1 MAGPLP
7 PFSCTFS
14 PTAPEILE
22 GLNATIAIS
31 TYQAGKVIFISAQ
44 DKEHLVQ
51 LPRNFEKPMGIAVG
65 PDKLAI
71 ATARSVLVLRNAKGM
86 APNYPK
92 FPKTYDALY
101 LPRTQYFTGE
111 NDIHDLHFVKDQ
123 LWAVNTRFSVLATI
137 DDAYSFQPQW
147 KPYFISKSEPT
158 DQCHLNGVALENNKP
173 KYVTALGNSD
183 QEGGWRATKATGGIV
198 MDVDQNKIICEGL
211 SMPHSP
217 RLIDGELYVLLSGTG
232 ELVKV
237 NPATGK
243 YDVIKS
249 LDGFTRGMDRIG
261 DYLFIGLSKLR
272 ETSQAFQNLPVSKKS
287 IYSGIVIL
295 YIPKMSL
302 AGYIKYENNV
312 DEIYDV
318 RILPNQKRPAILNPD
333 KDQEVMA
340 ITTKEADYWGV
351 RGKDR

>member
-1 MAGPLP
+1 MANPLP

-71 ATARSVLVLRNAKGM
+71 ATARSVMLFRNAKSM

-101 LPRTQYFTGE
+101 LPRVQYFTGE
-111 NDIHDLHFVKDQ
+111 NDIHDLHFERNT
-123 LWAVNTRFSVLATI
+123 LWAVNTRFSCLAII
-137 DDAYSFQPQW
+137 DDEYSFTPQW
-147 KPYFISKSEPT
+147 KPFFISKSEPT
-158 DQCHLNGVALENNKP
+158 DQCHLNGVAFENNKP

-237 NPATGK
+237 NTATGK
-243 YDVIKS
+243 YEVIKS

-287 IYSGIVIL
+287 IYSGIVII
-295 YIPKMSL
+295 YIPKMSI
-302 AGYIKYENNV
+302 AGFIKYENNV

-351 RGKDR
+351 RGKGK

>member
-1 MAGPLP
+1 MANPLP

-14 PTAPEILE
+14 PTAPEILL

-65 PDKLAI
+65 QDKLAI
-71 ATARSVLVLRNAKGM
+71 ATSRSVLLLRNAKSM

-101 LPRTQYFTGE
+101 LPRVQYFTGE
-111 NDIHDLHFVKDQ
+111 NDIHDLHFINDK
-123 LWAVNTRFSVLATI
+123 LWAVN
-137 DDAYSFQPQW
+137 SFKPQW
-147 KPYFISKSEPT
+147 KPYFINKSEPT
-158 DQCHLNGVALENNKP
+158 DQCHLNGVAFENGNP

-183 QEGGWRATKATGGIV
+183 KEGGWRATKANGGII
-198 MDVDQNKIICEGL
+198 MDVAQNKIICEGL

-217 RLIDGELYVLLSGTG
+217 RLIDGELYTLLSGTG

-237 NPATGK
+237 DPDTGK
-243 YDVIKS
+243 YEVVKS

-318 RILPNQKRPAILNPD
+318 RILQDQKRPAILNPD
-333 KDQEVMA
+333 KDQQVMA
-340 ITTKEADYWGV
+340 ITTKDADYWGI
-351 RGKDR
+351 RGKES